1 MRVLGSTRCPRPRRL
16 HLTTDVFFSALR
28 ERLTPAGVLV
38 VNLGLDGHTNA
49 IISGRIQAVFGGG
62 ARACVSTPVDA
73 NILVF
78 ATTNAAALDAVQL
91 RARGAALDG
100 RRLLPYPLAPLAEQL
115 GRCR

>member
-16 HLTTDVFFSALR
+16 HLTTDVFFSALC

-49 IISGRIQAVFGGG
+49 IISGRIQAEFGCG

-78 ATTNAAALDAVQL
+78 ATTNAVAPWQAPVLSNSSEHATD
-91 RARGAALDG
+91 
-100 RRLLPYPLAPLAEQL
+100 RLILNAH
-115 GRCR
+115 

>member
-1 MRVLGSTRCPRPRRL
+1 M
-16 HLTTDVFFSALR
+16 
-28 ERLTPAGVLV
+28 LV

-62 ARACVSTPVDA
+62 ACACVSTPVDA